1 MKIGLKFT
9 ALPERLRFYV
19 GYNRTFDNLPALT
32 ESDLG
37 FDESYNVKAYIS
49 PNIDNHYYA
58 LVTYHS
64 GYEITVGEMD
74 EMQKWV
80 TETVYKYC
88 KKQEVQKTKGYEI

>member
-19 GYNRTFDNLPALT
+19 GYNRTFDNPPALT

-49 PNIDNHYYA
+49 PHINNLYYA
-58 LVTYHS
+58 LVS
-64 GYEITVGEMD
+64 DPFGNSEIASSEKLD
-74 EMQKWV
+74 ELQKWV

-88 KKQEVQKTKGYEI
+88 KKQEEERAVK